1 MHNTKSKAK
10 GISASSFLDLQA
22 ELSKKKEQFEQE
34 KTAGKSRYIVGGV
47 QRPDKK
53 PTVWG
58 QRNRGV
64 KNRAERDEEQE
75 IISKPTLDSA
85 RAALER
91 KTKLYDQLKKGK
103 SGGISDKQFDSLLVD
118 FDAKGIS
125 NSYESDSDDVD
136 ESLTVPVPLVNDED
150 DDPIIEYTDEFG
162 RTRTDRRSEVP
173 RHLMPKP
180 EEEEEGEDEDEGVL
194 YNPQGHFPTYEP
206 TEERISKIE
215 QQYAE
220 DTEPPEKHY
229 DPNTENRARGAAFYQ
244 LPTRGDDRRTRI
256 EELKSEHVTTQA
268 VREQMGAINVRPGE
282 VEGMRA
288 SESSSR
294 ASEKRK
300 REIEDR
306 RRLVD
311 AKRKKA
317 KGVTAESQPAATPV
331 FTASTVAGE
340 SQPAATPVFTASAA
354 AESNRT
360 TLPPPRPTDPFAALE
375 ATMPPSNKVKPNT
388 NHEADDFLAQL
399 ENGLLNRGR

>member
-1 MHNTKSKAK
+1 MTILLSNIPMNLVEPVLTADPK
-10 GISASSFLDLQA
+10 FLVILCQ
-22 ELSKKKEQFEQE
+22 SRRKKKERT
-34 KTAGKSRYIVGGV
+34 KTSECYSV
-47 QRPDKK
+47 
-53 PTVWG
+53 PTLPLKVDF
-58 QRNRGV
+58 NFSYRGV
-64 KNRAERDEEQE
+64 LCWSSF
-75 IISKPTLDSA
+75 IYTYL
-85 RAALER
+85 
-91 KTKLYDQLKKGK
+91 KLTFTID
-103 SGGISDKQFDSLLVD
+103 
-118 FDAKGIS
+118 
-125 NSYESDSDDVD
+125 
-136 ESLTVPVPLVNDED
+136 
-150 DDPIIEYTDEFG
+150 
-162 RTRTDRRSEVP
+162 
-173 RHLMPKP
+173 
-180 EEEEEGEDEDEGVL
+180 
-194 YNPQGHFPTYEP
+194 NPQGHFPTYEP